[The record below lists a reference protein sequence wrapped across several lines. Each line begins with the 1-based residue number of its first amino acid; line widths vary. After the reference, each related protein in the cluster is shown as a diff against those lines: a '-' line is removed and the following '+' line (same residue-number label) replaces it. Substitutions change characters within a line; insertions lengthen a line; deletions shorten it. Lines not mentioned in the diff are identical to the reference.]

1 MTIYFPCSPSV
12 PEEIFFEILK
22 FVHPGAIWLFCRRVS
37 RAWKGHV
44 DVNIERFYKFHV
56 GVVKFER
63 ERVGKICES
72 GEPSG
77 HLVQRLQADSLYVEI
92 QWTDINGDEA
102 RNSESSV
109 VLRFKEIE
117 LPAPDRTRDLRVQW
131 DDRITFEPE
140 SKDIA
145 VYGDA
150 LSFIRIE
157 HFMFPGFAP
166 AHPAKHQPRY
176 WLDFRK
182 LGTHNLQFDD
192 YLITYTL
199 HYISNVFHSTRGLTI
214 NQVSVPIRSLLRF
227 QTPHIVSTE
236 ISASGSHV
244 KLRCMSPLFSTVDE
258 ERELLP
264 ENVLARRQKEEYE
277 KWRDGMKPLCG
288 ICEINPLDK
297 WCENYRCE
305 VCCRREI
312 VCFAHL
318 DKRRGKRE
326 MKIRKQEGM
335 SEVEFVGA
343 VEDMGSWGEAEG
355 QESWGRGSRDVSEE
369 TLVEEGGTHDV
380 LGEEAMWLLKGYDV
394 STPPLFDLFD
404 ERDNTPAN
412 ASNDDIAV
420 DTLTR
425 PQSAS
430 SITECQWSRE
440 SKVRP
445 VSCSF

>member
-37 RAWKGHV
+37 RSWRGHV

-63 ERVGKICES
+63 DRVGKICES

-92 QWTDINGDEA
+92 RWTDLHREGGY
-102 RNSESSV
+102 RSESSV

-117 LPAPDRTRDLRVQW
+117 LPAPDWKRDLRVRW
-131 DDRITFEPE
+131 DERVTFEPD

-145 VYGDA
+145 VYGDVF
-150 LSFIRIE
+150 SFSRIE

-166 AHPAKHQPRY
+166 SQPPEQYQRHG
-176 WLDFRK
+176 LDLSK
-182 LGTHNLQFDD
+182 LGTHSLQFGE

-199 HYISNVFHSTRGLTI
+199 NYISNFFSDTRGLTI

-227 QTPHIVSTE
+227 PIPHIVSTE
-236 ISASGSHV
+236 ISASGSHA
-244 KLRCMSPLFSTVDE
+244 KLRCMSPLFNTVDE

-305 VCCRREI
+305 GCCRREI

-318 DKRRGKRE
+318 ADRRGKRA
-326 MKIRKQEGM
+326 MGTRK
-335 SEVEFVGA
+335 
-343 VEDMGSWGEAEG
+343 
-355 QESWGRGSRDVSEE
+355 RDV
-369 TLVEEGGTHDV
+369 
-380 LGEEAMWLLKGYDV
+380 M
-394 STPPLFDLFD
+394 
-404 ERDNTPAN
+404 
-412 ASNDDIAV
+412 
-420 DTLTR
+420 
-425 PQSAS
+425 
-430 SITECQWSRE
+430 
-440 SKVRP
+440 
-445 VSCSF
+445 